1 MENFNEM
8 LMQKVEYSLMY
19 KNEEKLWWYKGLQD
33 LLFYYIKKFCK
44 TDGLLLDAGC
54 GTGKNMDIL
63 ISEGFKVKG
72 IDISDDSINFCKS
85 RGIKDLKL
93 CSICNIE
100 YEPDLFDLVY
110 CIDVLGILNDQQRKE
125 ALKEFYRI
133 LKPGGILI
141 LNSAALKWLRS
152 QHDVVVGIKKRFI
165 KKEMIDLIKSIGFEN
180 LKCTYRVFLLF
191 PIVALVKV
199 AKKIFK
205 KLTKNPSSDQWLPPK
220 IINDFLTFIQMSE
233 NKILKKSN
241 LPIGSSIFLI
251 AIKPKTAF

>member
-1 MENFNEM
+1 MENINEM
-8 LMQKVEYSLMY
+8 LMEKEEYSLMY

-44 TDGLLLDAGC
+44 RGRLLLDAGC

-85 RGIKDLKL
+85 RGINDLKS

-100 YEPDLFDLVY
+100 YESDFFDLVY
-110 CIDVLGILNDQQRKE
+110 CIDVLGNLSDQQRKD
-125 ALKEFYRI
+125 ALKEFYRV
-133 LKPGGILI
+133 LKPSGILI
-141 LNSAALKWLRS
+141 LNSAALKWLSS
-152 QHDVVVGIKKRFI
+152 QHDIVVGIKKRFA
-165 KKEMIDLIKSIGFEN
+165 KKELIDLIESTGFEN

-191 PIVALVKV
+191 PIIVLVKV
-199 AKKIFK
+199 AKTIFI

-251 AIKPKTAF
+251 VMKP